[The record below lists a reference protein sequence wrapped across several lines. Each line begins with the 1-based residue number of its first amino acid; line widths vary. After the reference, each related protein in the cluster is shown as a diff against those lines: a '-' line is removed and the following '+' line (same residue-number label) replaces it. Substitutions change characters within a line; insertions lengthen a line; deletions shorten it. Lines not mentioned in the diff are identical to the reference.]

1 MRIKAGVNAMDGKN
15 VLITGGAGYIGSVL
29 VDSAPEH
36 WRITVLDNCL
46 MGNSN
51 INFSRKVNIIK
62 KDFRNYSIIEDLVK
76 QIIDSIYKS
85 INMINSDEKFNWNI
99 VPILKIQN
107 KSR

>member
-29 VDSAPEH
+29 VDSAPKH

-62 KDFRNYSIIEDLVK
+62 KDVRNDSIIEDLV
-76 QIIDSIYKS
+76 
-85 INMINSDEKFNWNI
+85 
-99 VPILKIQN
+99 
-107 KSR
+107 